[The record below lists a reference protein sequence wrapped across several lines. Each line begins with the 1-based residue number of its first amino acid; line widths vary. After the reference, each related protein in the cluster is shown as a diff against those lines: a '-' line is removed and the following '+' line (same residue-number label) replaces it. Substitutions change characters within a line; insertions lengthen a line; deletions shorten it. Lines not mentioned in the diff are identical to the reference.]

1 MEDLVVENGEFEE
14 IGEEVEEVDG
24 RVKVEIFGCNNCKYF
39 GIANMNG
46 DKEVCLATGEIIL
59 IEFLEGCPLKE
70 EPLQKETTYEEI
82 TRYGSMVEEAVQILR
97 KISDELTKINYAFKR
112 EDLEALIYGK
122 TNLRK
127 RDIRAVLDAIDK
139 ARKANEKHA
148 LRKFIATMGD
158 VRYRDVVAVLD
169 EIERLN
175 ERYRVDQ

>member
-1 MEDLVVENGEFEE
+1 MEDLVENGEFEE
-14 IGEEVEEVDG
+14 VEEVDG
-24 RVKVEIFGCNNCKYF
+24 KVKVEIFGCNKGCKYY

-59 IEFLEGCPLKE
+59 IEYLERCLLEE
-70 EPLQKETTYEEI
+70 EPLRKEITHEEI

-97 KISDELTKINYAFKR
+97 KISEEISKINYAFKR

-127 RDIRAVLDAIDK
+127 RDIRAVLDAIEK
-139 ARKANEKHA
+139 ARNANEKHA
-148 LRKFIATMGD
+148 LRKFIASMGD

-175 ERYRVDQ
+175 EKYSKEGD

>member
-1 MEDLVVENGEFEE
+1 MEDVVENKEFEE
-14 IGEEVEEVDG
+14 MKEAEEVEKSKEEV
-24 RVKVEIFGCNNCKYF
+24 FGCNDCKYYAT
-39 GIANMNG
+39 ANMNG
-46 DKEVCLATGEIIL
+46 DKQVCLAVGEIIP
-59 IEFLEGCPLKE
+59 IDFLGDCPLKE
-70 EPLQKETTYEEI
+70 GPLQKEITHEEI
-82 TRYGSMVEEAVQILR
+82 TKYGSMVEEAVQILR
-97 KISDELTKINYAFKR
+97 KISDELTKINYAFRR

-175 ERYRVDQ
+175 EMYSR